1 MATRLARTV
10 TLARRGPFV
19 TFDPAGPAADA
30 LRTLRTTRPEVPPG
44 GTAAVKVAVP
54 LVGVLRDPDFY
65 FPAPAVWAGLE
76 GVARCLMRDAGLTV
90 RGPAEVM
97 SRLVI
102 NSAAAGSR
110 VAAFAAR
117 VPRGLVRY
125 ARGDDPFAAAADLCR
140 AFRRHRVLVVVRRRR
155 DANALAD
162 ALHARGLPVA
172 LITGRYPGDARRI
185 TVALLGATGKAEVEK
200 ADLVVVTEALH
211 NTWDDPLTEP
221 PAEPFGPATAVGLM
235 DRLKDAGR
243 HTPAGAA
250 AVIGFLPA
258 GRALSLF
265 EHARLWQLY
274 GPDELTLRS
283 GGRVPAA
290 VAFALT
296 TVKLTRASHA
306 VEGEPAEAR
315 AVARDPVRTRRLA
328 RVALALAVGDVAKL
342 RSDVPALAGA
352 GGTIP
357 RRVLVLA
364 ADIDQAKALGTQL
377 PGWPV
382 VTGLAGP
389 VASAGFGTGVVASV
403 FGAER
408 LPAAGFDA
416 VVRADP
422 GRGLPPL
429 PDGWLASAAP
439 RGGTLLVVDARDC
452 GRDTPALWSRQ
463 RRRAYNAAGWSAVG
477 PDPDPDRAAY
487 QRFAAQVLD
496 AGAES

>member
-1 MATRLARTV
+1 MMATRLARTV

-30 LRTLRTTRPEVPPG
+30 LRPLRTTRPEVPPG
-44 GTAAVKVAVP
+44 GTGAVKVAVP
-54 LVGVLRDPDFY
+54 LVGVLRDPDFD
-65 FPAPAVWAGLE
+65 FPAPAVWAGLQ
-76 GVARCLMRDAGLTV
+76 GVACCLMRDAGLTV
-90 RGPAEVM
+90 RGPAEVECP
-97 SRLVI
+97 LVVDP
-102 NSAAAGSR
+102 AAAGSR

-125 ARGDDPFAAAADLCR
+125 AHGDDRFAAAADLCR
-140 AFRRHRVLVVVRRRR
+140 AFRGHRVVVLVRRRR
-155 DANALAD
+155 DADALAD

-185 TVALLGATGKAEVEK
+185 TVCTLGATGKAEVEK
-200 ADLVVVTEALH
+200 ADLVVVTEALRK
-211 NTWDDPLTEP
+211 TWDDPLTEP

-250 AVIGFLPA
+250 TVIGFLPA
-258 GRALSLF
+258 
-265 EHARLWQLY
+265 
-274 GPDELTLRS
+274 
-283 GGRVPAA
+283 GRVPAA

-296 TVKLTRASHA
+296 TVKLTRVSHG
-306 VEGEPAEAR
+306 VEGEPAQAR
-315 AVARDPVRTRRLA
+315 AVARDPVRNRRLA
-328 RVALALAVGDVAKL
+328 RVALALAAGDVAEL
-342 RSDVPALAGA
+342 SSDVPALAGA

-364 ADIDQAKALGTQL
+364 ADVDQAKALGTQL

-382 VTGLAGP
+382 VTGLDGP

-429 PDGWLASAAP
+429 PDGWLTRVSP
-439 RGGTLLVVDARDC
+439 RDSTLLVVDANDC

-463 RRRAYNAAGWSAVG
+463 RRRAYNAAGWSALG
-477 PDPDPDRAAY
+477 LDPDPDRAAY